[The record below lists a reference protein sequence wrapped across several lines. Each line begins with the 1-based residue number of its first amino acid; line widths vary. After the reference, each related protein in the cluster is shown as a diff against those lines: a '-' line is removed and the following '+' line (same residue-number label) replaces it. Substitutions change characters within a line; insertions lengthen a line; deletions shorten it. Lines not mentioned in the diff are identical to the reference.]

1 MQEQLIK
8 AASLLREAASKLR
21 ETESPEKQAAQVVSA
36 MVGKGFVSNAE
47 SNRYTAYLTTNPE
60 KLANMR
66 ENLESLPA
74 RSSAPIAEVD
84 SYGTKEASSLDAF
97 DKFLHT

>member
-1 MQEQLIK
+1 MKEQLIK

-21 ETESPEKQAAQVVSA
+21 ETESPEKTAANVVNS
-36 MVGKGFVSNAE
+36 MVSKGFLSPAE
-47 SNRYTAYLTTNPE
+47 STRYTAYLATNPE
-60 KLANMR
+60 KLAHMK

-74 RSSAPIAEVD
+74 RVTAPIAEVD
-84 SYGTKEASSLDAF
+84 VYGKEASSMDAF